1 MFYLLIFMLMFF
13 LPISSIGIEYF
24 AFHNPNLVFLIGK
37 WFVFW
42 AIGIRVFTAASR
54 QIIRPEFTA
63 KDILG
68 MDNKNDFII
77 VRELGFSNM
86 AIGTIAIVSLFIQNW
101 IPAAALAGCIFL
113 GFAGINHIFR
123 RPVNSMEWIVLSSD
137 LFVSFVLA
145 IFLVLSAI

>member
-1 MFYLLIFMLMFF
+1 M
-13 LPISSIGIEYF
+13 
-24 AFHNPNLVFLIGK
+24 GK

-77 VRELGFSNM
+77 VRELGFSNI
-86 AIGTIAIVSLFIQNW
+86 AIGTIAIVSFFIQNW

-113 GFAGINHIFR
+113 GLAGINHIFR
-123 RPVNSMEWIVLSSD
+123 GPVNSMEWIVLISD